1 MTTIATQR
9 NRVITEQPEPDDV
22 MVEVILFGEGDTPG
36 TVAARKLRHLPIA
49 HYQECLDWAVGIADQ
64 MARPIYVV
72 PLNHSDIFNTNRW
85 TPYRDCVANMN
96 DQQWGE
102 LRRVIVATC
111 CEIMRDCDEWEVRA
125 DAYDILTKLKVIR
138 HEG

>member
-9 NRVITEQPEPDDV
+9 NRVITEQPGPGDV

-36 TVAARKLRHLPIA
+36 TVAARKLRHLPIT

-72 PLNHSDIFNTNRW
+72 PLNHSDIFNTSRW
-85 TPYRDCVANMN
+85 TPYRDCVANMS

-125 DAYDILTKLKVIR
+125 DAYDILSKLKVIR